1 LPVGDWIV
9 FYSFV
14 IDHEI
19 PFAYERP
26 LCDIVEKVE
35 NRTTPKIPRKLIFG
49 VPTAAK
55 PRGADTKV
63 LGRFCVKR

>member
-1 LPVGDWIV
+1 MKIV
-9 FYSFV
+9 N
-14 IDHEI
+14 EG
-19 PFAYERP
+19 P
-26 LCDIVEKVE
+26 LLADTVEKVE
-35 NRTTPKIPRKLIFG
+35 NRTTPKIPRKLIFD